1 MTECIVGRDAL
12 IPLYPECLRLH
23 FQKFSAK
30 GGPAVF
36 RFDVNP
42 ESEIPIYRQLVD
54 QINARIR
61 SGAIPT
67 GTQLPTVREMAEQM
81 RLSCGTVKRA
91 YDRLQELGDIEM
103 TRRRGTFV
111 KYVRQDGDS
120 RKLQAMTAIDRMIRQ
135 LSDLNF
141 SPAEIEIFL
150 NLKMREWELK
160 WSGVRISVVTDAVE
174 LGCSIERQLSQMGN
188 VRLSICSLKQLRE
201 YPYSIDEQ
209 SDVILASEEDAPKI
223 SSILPDAEKLVRVA
237 FSLRPECAFAL
248 AACAGKRLG
257 VWGEE
262 AFAALAAAQ
271 LPESMRAELKCCRT
285 QAEAAAVDCL
295 VVAADMPLE
304 NVLQGM
310 EDKVLRLDYGIDRGS
325 LIYLEERIGRIRTE
339 RQLQPGGR
347 SYR

>member
-1 MTECIVGRDAL
+1 M
-12 IPLYPECLRLH
+12 
-23 FQKFSAK
+23 
-30 GGPAVF
+30 F
-36 RFDVNP
+36 RFHVNP
-42 ESEIPIYRQLVD
+42 DSEIPIYRQLVD

-81 RLSCGTVKRA
+81 HLSCGTVKRV
-91 YDRLQELGDIEM
+91 YDRLQEMGDIEM

-120 RKLQAMTAIDRMIRQ
+120 RKMQAMTAIDRMIRQ
-135 LSDLNF
+135 LSDLSF
-141 SPAEIEIFL
+141 SPAEIGIFL

-160 WSGVRISVVTDAVE
+160 WSGIRISVVTDAAE
-174 LGCSIERQLSQMGN
+174 LSCSIERQLGQMGN

-209 SDVILASEEDAPKI
+209 SDVILSSVEDAPKI
-223 SSILPDAEKLVRVA
+223 SPILPDAGKLVRVA
-237 FSLRPECAFAL
+237 FSLQPECAFAL
-248 AACAGKRLG
+248 AACAGKKTG

-262 AFAALAAAQ
+262 DFAALVAAQ
-271 LPESMRAELKCCRT
+271 LPESMRADLKCCRT
-285 QAEAAAVDCL
+285 WAEAAAMDCL
-295 VVAADMPLE
+295 IVAADIPLE
-304 NVLQGM
+304 N
-310 EDKVLRLDYGIDRGS
+310 ELRALEERILRFDYGIDCGS

-347 SYR
+347 NYR

>member
-1 MTECIVGRDAL
+1 M
-12 IPLYPECLRLH
+12 
-23 FQKFSAK
+23 
-30 GGPAVF
+30 F
-36 RFDVNP
+36 RFHVNP
-42 ESEIPIYRQLVD
+42 DSEIPIYRQLVD

-81 RLSCGTVKRA
+81 HLSCGTVKRV
-91 YDRLQELGDIEM
+91 YDRLQEMGDIEM

-135 LSDLNF
+135 LSDLSF

-160 WSGVRISVVTDAVE
+160 WSGVRISVATDAAE
-174 LGCSIERQLSQMGN
+174 LSHLIERQLSQMGN

-209 SDVILASEEDAPKI
+209 SDVILASVEDAPKV
-223 SSILPDAEKLVRVA
+223 SPILPDAGKLVRVA
-237 FSLRPECAFAL
+237 FTLKPEGAFAL
-248 AACAGKRLG
+248 AGCAGKKIG

-262 AFAALAAAQ
+262 ACAALVAAQ
-271 LPESMRAELKCCRT
+271 LPENMRAGLACCGT
-285 QAEAAAVDCL
+285 AEEAEGTD
-295 VVAADMPLE
+295 
-304 NVLQGM
+304 VL
-310 EDKVLRLDYGIDRGS
+310 IA
-325 LIYLEERIGRIRTE
+325 
-339 RQLQPGGR
+339 
-347 SYR
+347 

>member
-1 MTECIVGRDAL
+1 M
-12 IPLYPECLRLH
+12 
-23 FQKFSAK
+23 
-30 GGPAVF
+30 F
-36 RFDVNP
+36 RFHVNP
-42 ESEIPIYRQLVD
+42 DSEIPIYRQLVD

-81 RLSCGTVKRA
+81 HLSCGTVKRV
-91 YDRLQELGDIEM
+91 YDRLQEMGDIEM

-135 LSDLNF
+135 LSDLSF

-160 WSGVRISVVTDAVE
+160 WSGVRISVATDAAE
-174 LGCSIERQLSQMGN
+174 LSYLIERQLSQMGN
-188 VRLSICSLKQLRE
+188 VCLSICSLKQLRE

-209 SDVILASEEDAPKI
+209 SDVILASVEDAPKI
-223 SSILPDAEKLVRVA
+223 SSILPDADKLVRVA
-237 FSLRPECAFAL
+237 FTLKPECAFAL
-248 AACAGKRLG
+248 AGCAGKKIG

-262 AFAALAAAQ
+262 AFAALVAAQ
-271 LPESMRAELKCCRT
+271 LPENMRAGLACCGT
-285 QAEAAAVDCL
+285 AEEAEGTDVLIAAAETPLD
-295 VVAADMPLE
+295 AA
-304 NVLQGM
+304 LQAMG
-310 EDKVLRLDYGIDRGS
+310 DRLLRFDYGIDQGS

-339 RQLQPGGR
+339 RQLHPGGR
-347 SYR
+347 AYR